1 MFKIAIC
8 DDSDIDAGA
17 LSTALEKLRARGID
31 YEEESYTNGLS
42 LIKAYEAGS
51 RYHLIILDMLME
63 PLNGIDTAKFIRS
76 MDLTVPILIVTSTME
91 FALDGYQIN
100 AWRYLMKP
108 IDPDRLVR
116 VIEEIFEATAERD
129 DEYFV
134 VDNSD
139 GIAKFKLDDILYFD
153 SRLHTMTLH
162 TVQTTY
168 SFRGVMNRI
177 EQDCAAKGFFRIHK
191 SFLVNLRHVQRV
203 SRLKVLLANGE
214 ELDLSKRRA
223 DAMNEALLDYVSK
236 RRGTLRHPGRGRE
249 VS

>member
-8 DDSDIDAGA
+8 DDSDVDAGA

-42 LIKAYEAGS
+42 LIKAYEAGA

-116 VIEEIFEATAERD
+116 VVEEIFEATAERD

-177 EQDCAAKGFFRIHK
+177 EQECADKGFFRIHK